1 MFFETLW
8 MIIILIVKIFWD
20 TTTLFMVQI
29 ISTKI
34 FSNRFT
40 VLSVDNVVTVTS
52 RSVFAVDIES

>member
-29 ISTKI
+29 ISNKI